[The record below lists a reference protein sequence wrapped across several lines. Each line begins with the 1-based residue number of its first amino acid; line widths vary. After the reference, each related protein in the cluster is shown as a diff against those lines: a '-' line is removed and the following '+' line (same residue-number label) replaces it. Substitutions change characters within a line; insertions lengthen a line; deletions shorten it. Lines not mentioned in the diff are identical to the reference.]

1 MLLCTG
7 QALALGNPAVALI
20 FSSCCLVAWACQRT
34 HRYLLSVCAA
44 FFLYGLAATSQVF
57 WPPRDFAWNTMPA
70 GLLYACS
77 TVLLQRGMLLRAGA
91 RFDAVPVLAVALLQ
105 LAALAYFHFID
116 PHVVARTYIHN
127 GAAALVLL
135 SGAARLGKLRH
146 GRQVDR
152 VLYWIFL
159 LFAFSFVPR
168 LVLNLLSPIGKD
180 PCAFSQAPYWLFFL
194 LGQALLNVALSLA
207 IFAAAVSDVFD
218 ALRSERDTDALT
230 QLRNRRGFENL
241 ARQAIPPRGGR
252 PLSLVLADIDHFKRI
267 NDAYGHTAGDAVL
280 AGFGAVIA
288 QCVRQRDVAAR
299 IGGEEFAVLLA
310 DTDAAGAGS
319 LAERLRRAFETM
331 PWPMLPASERV
342 TASFGVAALEDGEG
356 LDALLKRTDALL
368 YAAKRGGRNAVAS
381 TLDAAPGTL
390 AHSSG

>member
-1 MLLCTG
+1 M
-7 QALALGNPAVALI
+7 
-20 FSSCCLVAWACQRT
+20 
-34 HRYLLSVCAA
+34 
-44 FFLYGLAATSQVF
+44 
-57 WPPRDFAWNTMPA
+57 
-70 GLLYACS
+70 
-77 TVLLQRGMLLRAGA
+77 
-91 RFDAVPVLAVALLQ
+91 
-105 LAALAYFHFID
+105 
-116 PHVVARTYIHN
+116 
-127 GAAALVLL
+127 
-135 SGAARLGKLRH
+135 
-146 GRQVDR
+146 
-152 VLYWIFL
+152 
-159 LFAFSFVPR
+159 
-168 LVLNLLSPIGKD
+168 
-180 PCAFSQAPYWLFFL
+180 
-194 LGQALLNVALSLA
+194 ALSLA

-230 QLRNRRGFENL
+230 QLRNRRGFENW
-241 ARQAIPPRGGR
+241 RGRPSRGGR
-252 PLSLVLADIDHFKRI
+252 PLSPVLADIDHFKRI

-310 DTDAAGAGS
+310 DTDAGAGS